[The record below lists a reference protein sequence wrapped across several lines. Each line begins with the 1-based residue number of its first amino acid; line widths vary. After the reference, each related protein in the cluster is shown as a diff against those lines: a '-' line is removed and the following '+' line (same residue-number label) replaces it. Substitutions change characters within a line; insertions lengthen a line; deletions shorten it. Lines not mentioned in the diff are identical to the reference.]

1 MRVDDLLTLNEISN
15 AVNSNPAG
23 VEIEAFEMQDPMRN
37 LTFPLRFEAMVI
49 AWVVSGHGRVGIDLR
64 EYELEPGS
72 LLVIHPRNYV
82 YSADTT
88 EITVRVLMCS
98 QGVVENVL
106 PKLTDLM
113 PLLMHHR
120 AEPVEKL
127 DETSQ
132 QHLLD
137 FYSSIYRELQRPRTP
152 FLKQKLICI
161 LQAAMFEMLDIHAAM
176 HTPRPQVKSRK
187 EEIMA
192 RFILLISENFREHRQ
207 VSFYSD
213 QLCISAKHLSSV
225 VKELSTF
232 TAGEWIERYVTVEAK
247 VLLRTT
253 DLTIQEIATRL
264 NFTNQSFFGKY
275 FRHQTGMSP
284 SAYRKSA
291 SE

>member
-1 MRVDDLLTLNEISN
+1 
-15 AVNSNPAG
+15 
-23 VEIEAFEMQDPMRN
+23 
-37 LTFPLRFEAMVI
+37 
-49 AWVVSGHGRVGIDLR
+49 
-64 EYELEPGS
+64 
-72 LLVIHPRNYV
+72 
-82 YSADTT
+82 
-88 EITVRVLMCS
+88 
-98 QGVVENVL
+98 
-106 PKLTDLM
+106 
-113 PLLMHHR
+113 
-120 AEPVEKL
+120 
-127 DETSQ
+127 
-132 QHLLD
+132 
-137 FYSSIYRELQRPRTP
+137 
-152 FLKQKLICI
+152 
-161 LQAAMFEMLDIHAAM
+161 MFEMLDIHAAM
-176 HTPRPQVKSRK
+176 HTPPLQVKSRK

-213 QLCISAKHLSSV
+213 QMCISAKHLSSV

>member
-1 MRVDDLLTLNEISN
+1 MRVDDFLTLNEISN
-15 AVNSNPAG
+15 KVNSNPAG

-49 AWVVSGHGRVGIDLR
+49 ACVVSGHGRVGIDLR

-88 EITVRVLMCS
+88 DITVRVLMCS

-132 QHLLD
+132 QNLLD
-137 FYSSIYRELQRPRTP
+137 FYESIYRELQRPRTP

-176 HTPRPQVKSRK
+176 HTPRLQVKSRK

-213 QLCISAKHLSSV
+213 QMCISAKHLSSV

-264 NFTNQSFFGKY
+264 NFTNQ
-275 FRHQTGMSP
+275 
-284 SAYRKSA
+284 
-291 SE
+291 